1 LSVPSNTLALLDR
14 LSAPGSSPPAPFR
27 AARTPFG
34 VRCRHF
40 DSATRTAC
48 CRSRRIG
55 NFPDTSLCRTVIST
69 VFGTFHDSRTE
80 SVVFQAAFRWWDSGS
95 RPQLLG
101 SFPLPRGY
109 LPAPSPG
116 RTTDERRGPGP
127 PFVYLPCGSRT
138 PVPGQTGLASG
149 RHHGRVFMG
158 ACTTNGRSGTRAVK
172 PGFRWKPSAHRTCKS
187 H

>member
-1 LSVPSNTLALLDR
+1 LSVPSNTLTALDR
-14 LSAPGSSPPAPFR
+14 LSAPGSSPPIPFR

-48 CRSRRIG
+48 CRSEDWQLPGHFMACTRL
-55 NFPDTSLCRTVIST
+55 TT

-80 SVVFQAAFRWWDSGS
+80 SVVFQAVFRWWGSGS
-95 RPQLLG
+95 RPQLLD

-116 RTTDERRGPGP
+116 ARRMNADPRSAFRLSPLREP
-127 PFVYLPCGSRT
+127 P
-138 PVPGQTGLASG
+138 PVPGQVGLTSG
-149 RHHGRVFMG
+149 RHHGRVRFRLSRINRRSWLQVPRRRVELLS
-158 ACTTNGRSGTRAVK
+158 ADRKSVVLGR
-172 PGFRWKPSAHRTCKS
+172 
-187 H
+187 